1 MTPPRRPR
9 PHPPEPPS
17 GPPTSAPP
25 SSAAPARPDKPAM
38 KTRRAPRGRSFS
50 SRNPTVIG
58 AIGLV
63 VIGALL
69 WASFNASKLPII
81 GGGTVY
87 SAQFSEAAGLRADD
101 EVRIAGVKVGTVS
114 SVGLEGDH
122 VRVKFRVKHAFIGN
136 QSTLAIK
143 IKTLL
148 GAKYLAIDSVG
159 DVKQKA
165 KDEIGPPCTTGV
177 VNAACRTTSPYD
189 IYPAF
194 QQLTKTVGDIDTKQ
208 LGRAFETLAA
218 TFENTPESVR
228 EVIVGLSRLSHT
240 VASRDAQL
248 ASLLSKAKNV
258 TQVLVDRDDAI
269 TKLLSDGNLLLN
281 ELTIRRDAIHAL
293 LQNTSLLSAQLEGL
307 VSDNQATLK
316 PALDELH
323 GVLKLLQDNQ
333 DSLDRGLAIL
343 APFYR
348 VFANTLGNGRWF
360 DTYIQNLSIPGVLG
374 ILGVGT
380 S

>member
-1 MTPPRRPR
+1 MTTPPRRPR
-9 PHPPEPPS
+9 PGPLPPGEPVAT
-17 GPPTSAPP
+17 PPRQR
-25 SSAAPARPDKPAM
+25 PALQ
-38 KTRRAPRGRSFS
+38 TRRAPRGRSFS

-63 VIGALL
+63 VIAALL
-69 WASFNASKLPII
+69 WAAFNASKLPII

-87 SAQFSEAAGLRADD
+87 SAQFSEAAGLAANDG
-101 EVRIAGVKVGTVS
+101 VRIAGVKVGTVS

-159 DVKQKA
+159 DVKQKPSQ
-165 KDEIGPPCTTGV
+165 EIGPPCSTGTA
-177 VNAACRTTSPYD
+177 NPDCRTTSPYD

-194 QQLTKTVGDIDTKQ
+194 QQLTQTVGDIDTKQ
-208 LGRAFETLAA
+208 LGQAFETLAE
-218 TFENTPESVR
+218 TFQNTPESVR
-228 EVIVGLSRLSHT
+228 EVLDGLSRLSHT
-240 VASRDAQL
+240 VASRDAEL
-248 ASLLSKAKNV
+248 ASLLSKARSV
-258 TQVLVDRDDAI
+258 TGVLVSRDQQI
-269 TKLLSDGNLLLN
+269 TKLLSDGNLLLA
-281 ELTIRRDAIHAL
+281 ELTERREAIHSL
-293 LQNTSLLSAQLEGL
+293 LQNTSLLTAQLEGL

-316 PALDELH
+316 PALDQLH
-323 GVLKLLQDNQ
+323 GVLQLLQDNQ
-333 DSLDRGLAIL
+333 DSLDRGLAVL

-360 DTYIQNLSIPGVLG
+360 DTYIQNLSIPGILG
-374 ILGVGT
+374 IGG
-380 S
+380 

>member
-1 MTPPRRPR
+1 MADQPQSI
-9 PHPPEPPS
+9 ES
-17 GPPTSAPP
+17 G
-25 SSAAPARPDKPAM
+25 AAPEPAM

-58 AIGLV
+58 SIGLV
-63 VIGALL
+63 VIAALL
-69 WASFNASKLPII
+69 WAAFNASKLPII

-87 SAQFSEAAGLRADD
+87 TAAFSEAAGLKPDD
-101 EVRIAGVKVGTVS
+101 EVRIAGIKVGTVS

-122 VRVKFRVKHAFIGN
+122 VKVSFRVKHAFIGS

-159 DVKQKA
+159 DAKQKPGT
-165 KDEIGPPCTTGV
+165 EIGPPCTAGAI
-177 VNAACRTTSPYD
+177 NSSCRTTSPYD

-194 QQLTKTVGDIDTKQ
+194 QQLTETVGDINTKQ
-208 LGRAFETLAA
+208 LGAAFETIAQ
-218 TFENTPESVR
+218 TFQGTPEDVR
-228 EVIVGLSRLSHT
+228 QVIGGLSRLSNT
-240 VASRDAQL
+240 VASRDAEL
-248 ASLLSKAKNV
+248 RSLLAKARGV
-258 TQVLVDRDDAI
+258 TGVLVDRDKQI
-269 TKLLSDGNLLLN
+269 TTLLSDGNLLLA
-281 ELTIRRDAIHAL
+281 ELTARRDAIHSL
-293 LQNTSLLSAQLEGL
+293 LQNTSLLAAQLEGL

-316 PALDELH
+316 PALDQLH

-333 DSLDRGLAIL
+333 DALDRGLEML

-360 DTYIQNLSIPGVLG
+360 DTYIQNLSLPG
-374 ILGVGT
+374 ILGVAGIGN

>member
-9 PHPPEPPS
+9 PHLPQPAS
-17 GPPTSAPP
+17 TSTGT
-25 SSAAPARPDKPAM
+25 SAM

-63 VIGALL
+63 VIAALL
-69 WASFNASKLPII
+69 WAAFNASKLPII

-87 SAQFSEAAGLRADD
+87 SAQFSEAAGLRPDD
-101 EVRIAGVKVGTVS
+101 EVRVAGVKVGTVT

-122 VRVKFRVKHAFIGN
+122 VRVKFRVKHAYIGD

-148 GAKYLAIDSVG
+148 GAKYLAIDSLG
-159 DVKQKA
+159 DHKQKA
-165 KDEIGPPCTTGV
+165 GAEIGPPCVTGV
-177 VNAACRTTSPYD
+177 VKAGCRTTSPYD

-194 QQLTKTVGDIDTKQ
+194 QQLTQTVGEIDTKK
-208 LGRAFETLAA
+208 LGEAFETLAE
-218 TFENTPESVR
+218 TFANTPESVR
-228 EVIVGLSRLSHT
+228 EVVGGLSRLSHT
-240 VASRDAQL
+240 IASRDAEL
-248 ASLLSKAKNV
+248 ASLLSKARKV
-258 TQVLVDRDDAI
+258 TDVLVQRDDQI

-281 ELTIRRDAIHAL
+281 ELTIRREAIHAL
-293 LQNTSLLSAQLEGL
+293 LQNTSLLSAQLDGL
-307 VSDNQATLK
+307 VADNQATLK

>member
-1 MTPPRRPR
+1 MAESTPRRPR
-9 PHPPEPPS
+9 PSPPES
-17 GPPTSAPP
+17 
-25 SSAAPARPDKPAM
+25 KPRTAM

-63 VIGALL
+63 AIGALL
-69 WASFNASKLPII
+69 WAAFNAAKLPII

-87 SAQFSEAAGLRADD
+87 SAQFSEAAGLRAND
-101 EVRIAGVKVGTVS
+101 EVRVAGVKVGTVS

-122 VRVKFRVKHAFIGN
+122 VKVKFRVKHAYIGD

-148 GAKYLAIDSVG
+148 GAKYLAIDSLG
-159 DVKQKA
+159 DAKQKTS
-165 KDEIGPPCTTGV
+165 KEIGPPCSDGTLKSG
-177 VNAACRTTSPYD
+177 CRTTSPYD

-194 QQLTKTVGDIDTKQ
+194 QQLTETVGDIDTAK
-208 LGRAFETLAA
+208 LGQAFETLAE
-218 TFENTPESVR
+218 TFQNTPESVR
-228 EVIVGLSRLSHT
+228 DVVSGLSRLSHT

-248 ASLLSKAKNV
+248 RSLLAQAKNV
-258 TQVLVDRDDAI
+258 TGVLADRDQQI
-269 TKLLSDGNLLLN
+269 TKLLSDGNLLLG
-281 ELTIRRDAIHAL
+281 ELTLRRDSIHAL
-293 LQNTSLLSAQLEGL
+293 LQNTSLLTAQLEGL

-316 PALDELH
+316 PALDQLH
-323 GVLKLLQDNQ
+323 GVLQLLQDNQ
-333 DSLDRGLAIL
+333 DSLDRGLAVL

-360 DTYIQNLSIPGVLG
+360 DTYIQNLSIPGLLG
-374 ILGVGT
+374 LVGVGH

>member
-1 MTPPRRPR
+1 MA
-9 PHPPEPPS
+9 EQ
-17 GPPTSAPP
+17 
-25 SSAAPARPDKPAM
+25 M

-63 VIGALL
+63 VIAALL
-69 WASFNASKLPII
+69 WAAFNAAKLPII

-87 SAQFSEAAGLRADD
+87 SAAFSEAAGLAAND

-122 VRVKFRVKHAFIGN
+122 VKVKFRVKHAFIGSE
-136 QSTLAIK
+136 STLAIK

-148 GAKYLAIDSVG
+148 GAKYLAIDSIG
-159 DVKQKA
+159 DAKQKA
-165 KDEIGPPCTTGV
+165 GTEIGPPCSSDQVKST
-177 VNAACRTTSPYD
+177 CRTTSPFD

-194 QQLTKTVGDIDTKQ
+194 QQLTQTVGDINTKQ
-208 LGRAFETLAA
+208 LGAAFETLSQ
-218 TFENTPESVR
+218 TFANTPESVR
-228 EVIVGLSRLSHT
+228 QVIGGLSRLSRT

-248 ASLLSKAKNV
+248 NSLLTKARNV
-258 TQVLVDRDDAI
+258 TGILADRDQQI
-269 TKLLSDGNLLLN
+269 TKLLSDGNLLLD
-281 ELTIRRDAIHAL
+281 ELTARRQAIHAL
-293 LQNTSLLSAQLEGL
+293 LQNTSLLTAQLEGL
-307 VSDNQATLK
+307 VADNQATLK
-316 PALDELH
+316 PSLDQLH

-333 DSLDRGLAIL
+333 DSLDRGLEML

-360 DTYIQNLSIPGVLG
+360 DTYIQNLSLPG
-374 ILGVGT
+374 ILGIAGIGT
-380 S
+380 A